1 MNMTEK
7 QNINIVFASDD
18 NYIQHA
24 TVAMM
29 SIMQNTSRQNYLH
42 CYILDDGISIRAKEK
57 VYQTFRGTNVEVHFL
72 CADVKNLENLFV
84 SGQLSRAAYLRL
96 QMAELLPE
104 SVERAIYLDC
114 DLVVLQDIATLWSM
128 DLQQHPLGA
137 VVDYGIMASHKDW
150 KRKQREL
157 GFEASDEYF
166 NSGVLVVDVSAWRRD
181 NYGCKI
187 IESVKKCDYQ
197 HHDQDA
203 LNVMFYK
210 NWASIPLQW
219 NVIPPVWNLFIKIL
233 CKAKF
238 RKMAIKA
245 RQDIAILHYAGGYK
259 PWEYP
264 EIKSFNKAY
273 YQYFRQTAFADES
286 MPQPNKNRRGR
297 SIKRQL
303 ARLKVADFWQYVFR
317 N

>member
-42 CYILDDGISIRAKEK
+42 CYILDDGISISAKEK

-104 SVERAIYLDC
+104 SVERVIYLDC
-114 DLVVLQDIATLWSM
+114 DLVVLKDIADLWNI
-128 DLQQHPLGA
+128 DLKQHPLGA
-137 VVDYGIMASHKDW
+137 VPDYGIMASTKDW

-157 GFEASDEYF
+157 GFEADDVYF
-166 NSGVLVVDVSAWRRD
+166 NSGVLLVEVSAWRRY
-181 NYGCKI
+181 NYGSKI
-187 IESVKKCDYQ
+187 IAAVKKHHYQ

-210 NWASIPLQW
+210 NWLPIPLQW
-219 NVIPPVWNLFIKIL
+219 NVIPPVWYLFVKIL
-233 CKAKF
+233 SRAKF
-238 RKMAIKA
+238 RKTALKA
-245 RQDIAILHYAGGYK
+245 RQDIAVLHYAGGYK
-259 PWEYP
+259 PWEYA
-264 EIKSFNKAY
+264 ELKDFNQEY
-273 YQYFRQTAFADES
+273 YQYFRQTAFNDET
-286 MPQPNKNRRGR
+286 MPQPNPNRRGR

-303 ARLKVADFWQYVFR
+303 CRLKVADFWQKLMS
-317 N
+317 